1 MRIQGNMHD
10 RIYRSDVWRQ
20 IALKV
25 SQTTCYVF
33 KDIKRIDFTIAFLA
47 FMPEFCIYAK
57 LYINLQLNYDRLTYM
72 SKAKTLLKIELL
84 KDGLSMED
92 LQRLLKSKGY
102 DYTLSSLNSKISR
115 GTFSASFLLQCFE
128 AMGHYNINLND
139 LIKSDET
146 ADK

>member
-1 MRIQGNMHD
+1 
-10 RIYRSDVWRQ
+10 
-20 IALKV
+20 
-25 SQTTCYVF
+25 
-33 KDIKRIDFTIAFLA
+33 
-47 FMPEFCIYAK
+47 
-57 LYINLQLNYDRLTYM
+57 M

-92 LQRLLKSKGY
+92 LQCLLKSKGY

-115 GTFSASFLLQCFE
+115 GTFSASFLLQCLE

>member
-1 MRIQGNMHD
+1 
-10 RIYRSDVWRQ
+10 
-20 IALKV
+20 
-25 SQTTCYVF
+25 
-33 KDIKRIDFTIAFLA
+33 
-47 FMPEFCIYAK
+47 
-57 LYINLQLNYDRLTYM
+57 M

-92 LQRLLKSKGY
+92 LQHLLKSKGY

-115 GTFSASFLLQCFE
+115 GTFSASFLLQCLE

>member
-1 MRIQGNMHD
+1 
-10 RIYRSDVWRQ
+10 
-20 IALKV
+20 
-25 SQTTCYVF
+25 
-33 KDIKRIDFTIAFLA
+33 
-47 FMPEFCIYAK
+47 
-57 LYINLQLNYDRLTYM
+57 M

-92 LQRLLKSKGY
+92 LQRLLKSNGY

-115 GTFSASFLLQCFE
+115 GTFSASFLLQCLE
-128 AMGHYNINLND
+128 AIGHYNINLND

>member
-1 MRIQGNMHD
+1 M
-10 RIYRSDVWRQ
+10 
-20 IALKV
+20 
-25 SQTTCYVF
+25 
-33 KDIKRIDFTIAFLA
+33 
-47 FMPEFCIYAK
+47 
-57 LYINLQLNYDRLTYM
+57 QLNYDRLTYM

-102 DYTLSSLNSKISR
+102 DYTLSSLNSKIIR
-115 GTFSASFLLQCFE
+115 GTFSASFLLQCLE

>member
-1 MRIQGNMHD
+1 
-10 RIYRSDVWRQ
+10 
-20 IALKV
+20 
-25 SQTTCYVF
+25 
-33 KDIKRIDFTIAFLA
+33 
-47 FMPEFCIYAK
+47 
-57 LYINLQLNYDRLTYM
+57 M

-92 LQRLLKSKGY
+92 LQHLLKSKGY

-115 GTFSASFLLQCFE
+115 GTFSASFLLQCLE
-128 AMGHYNINLND
+128 AIGHYNINLND

>member
-1 MRIQGNMHD
+1 
-10 RIYRSDVWRQ
+10 
-20 IALKV
+20 
-25 SQTTCYVF
+25 
-33 KDIKRIDFTIAFLA
+33 
-47 FMPEFCIYAK
+47 
-57 LYINLQLNYDRLTYM
+57 M

-139 LIKSDET
+139 LIKRLQNCLPIIFLLAQTVLWSMN
-146 ADK
+146 

>member
-1 MRIQGNMHD
+1 
-10 RIYRSDVWRQ
+10 
-20 IALKV
+20 
-25 SQTTCYVF
+25 
-33 KDIKRIDFTIAFLA
+33 
-47 FMPEFCIYAK
+47 
-57 LYINLQLNYDRLTYM
+57 M

-92 LQRLLKSKGY
+92 LQRLLISKGY

-115 GTFSASFLLQCFE
+115 GTFSASFLLQCLE